1 MQSALILEDHNDTRL
16 WLTQLVEKAFAGTAV
31 TAVATLAAARQAL
44 QQQRYNLA
52 VIDINLPD
60 GSGIELV
67 REIDAATPETYCVM
81 ATIYDDDDHLF
92 SALQAGAQ
100 GYLLKEQPEQE
111 LLARLQG
118 ILRGE
123 PPLSPAVAR
132 RVLRHFRRRLDD
144 KNPSEQNILSNR
156 ESEVLTLIAKGMNRG
171 EIAALLGI
179 TSNTAAG
186 YIKNIYQKLNVS
198 SRAEATL
205 QASRMGLVGDK
216 FQNRE

>member
-1 MQSALILEDHNDTRL
+1 MQYALILEDHNDTRQ
-16 WLTQLVEKAFAGTAV
+16 WLTQLVQQAFDGITVSAV
-31 TAVATLAAARQAL
+31 PTLAAARQAL
-44 QQQRYNLA
+44 QQQRFNLA
-52 VIDINLPD
+52 IIDINLPD

-67 REIDAATPETYCVM
+67 REIDATTPETYCVM

-100 GYLLKEQPEQE
+100 GYLLKEQPQQE
-111 LLARLQG
+111 LLTRMQG

-132 RVLRHFRRRLDD
+132 RVLRHFRRRVESKIID
-144 KNPSEQNILSNR
+144 EQSNLSAR
-156 ESEVLTLIAKGMNRG
+156 ETEVLTLIAKGLNRN

-179 TSNTAAG
+179 TGNTTAG
-186 YIKNIYQKLNVS
+186 YIKSIYQKLNVS

-205 QASRMGLVGDK
+205 EASRMGLVGGRDGK
-216 FQNRE
+216 N